1 MSYRS
6 KKIQKEKRESH
17 DRSLRQIELSS
28 TRDRLPQQDGY
39 VVVNSARMK
48 RSKWLIAIDPENS
61 KKTRKVSGFRIKV
74 KIKDIDKPHRY
85 RENDQNL
92 GYISKKK
99 YYGRFTTNPKTTGRV
114 LAVIQ
119 QSAQAAPHDSE
130 YMQIEGIVIETE
142 YTEE

>member
-6 KKIQKEKRESH
+6 KKIQKEKHESYSA
-17 DRSLRQIELSS
+17 SLRQIVLST

-39 VVVNSARMK
+39 IVANSARMK
-48 RSKWLIAIDPENS
+48 RSKWRIAIDPENS

-74 KIKDIDKPHRY
+74 KIKDTDKVHKY
-85 RENDQNL
+85 RDNDQNL

-114 LAVIQ
+114 LAVIEQ
-119 QSAQAAPHDSE
+119 PKQAAPQDSE
-130 YMQIEGIVIETE
+130 YMQIDGITIEAE